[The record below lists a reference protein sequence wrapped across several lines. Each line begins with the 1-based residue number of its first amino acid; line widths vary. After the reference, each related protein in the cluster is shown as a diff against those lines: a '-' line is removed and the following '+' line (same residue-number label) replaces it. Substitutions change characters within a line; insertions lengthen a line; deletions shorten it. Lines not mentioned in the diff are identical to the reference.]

1 MRRPK
6 RDAEPEEVIAAMLNR
21 YSEFALGQAQP
32 APDPRLEILIDAIR
46 WVRTELSRPPM
57 RARRRFFVLVQ
68 AHQMNAE
75 AANALLKS
83 LEEPQVQST
92 FILTTSRPGLL
103 PATIR
108 SRCQQV
114 RFRRLAPEV
123 IRQWL
128 QQNAQAIP
136 AQAELATALAEGSLG
151 TALRVIEDPESF
163 LVQPVVRYFTGE
175 LGASERAVLATL
187 EAAKEVPPASMVG
200 TLLFLYRQAF
210 ALKVGLDSPYAAQN
224 PGIIEAVAS
233 RNLDYLRRAL
243 RFLLAR
249 SIEASTN
256 VNARL
261 FNYTLLTTLKPPPAS
276 TQARPAPARPGPGPT
291 R

>member
-1 MRRPK
+1 MRLLLPMRRPK

-92 FILTTSRPGLL
+92 FILTTSRRGLL

-128 QQNAQAIP
+128 QQNGQAIP

-151 TALRVIEDPESF
+151 TALRVI
-163 LVQPVVRYFTGE
+163 
-175 LGASERAVLATL
+175 
-187 EAAKEVPPASMVG
+187 
-200 TLLFLYRQAF
+200 
-210 ALKVGLDSPYAAQN
+210 
-224 PGIIEAVAS
+224 
-233 RNLDYLRRAL
+233 
-243 RFLLAR
+243 
-249 SIEASTN
+249 
-256 VNARL
+256 
-261 FNYTLLTTLKPPPAS
+261 
-276 TQARPAPARPGPGPT
+276 
-291 R
+291 